1 MWFQESENTL
11 SHSIAIICTWQNKKR
26 KKKPTTWKEGKKQ
39 NHDNDHHEHDMARS
53 VGGFRVDIVHN
64 RTHWKE
70 ARSWMGAYGACVK
83 AQIQLSTNKL
93 HFSSHHSQ

>member
-1 MWFQESENTL
+1 MVKQEE
-11 SHSIAIICTWQNKKR
+11 
-26 KKKPTTWKEGKKQ
+26 KEKTHNMKGGKKTKPWQ
-39 NHDNDHHEHDMARS
+39 WSPWTWHGKERW
-53 VGGFRVDIVHN
+53 GFRVDIMHN

-70 ARSWMGAYGACVK
+70 AGSWMGAYGACVK

>member
-1 MWFQESENTL
+1 MIAREWKHTLTFNCYYLHMPKQE
-11 SHSIAIICTWQNKKR
+11 KKE
-26 KKKPTTWKEGKKQ
+26 KTHDMKGEKKQ
-39 NHDNDHHEHDMARS
+39 NHDNGHHEHDMAKS

>member
-1 MWFQESENTL
+1 
-11 SHSIAIICTWQNKKR
+11 
-26 KKKPTTWKEGKKQ
+26 
-39 NHDNDHHEHDMARS
+39 MAKS

-93 HFSSHHSQ
+93 HFSRHHSQ